1 MLPIAHR
8 AGPLPRRRQDRRH
21 LRLPALPG
29 RVGHLPVLQ
38 AGDGPLVYYSF
49 TSSSDPP
56 VTDLNP
62 YLKFSSHLLHRR
74 TRVASRL
81 VEVALVKVGTE
92 GEAGLPK
99 IKNKK

>member
-1 MLPIAHR
+1 M
-8 AGPLPRRRQDRRH
+8 
-21 LRLPALPG
+21 
-29 RVGHLPVLQ
+29 LQ

-74 TRVASRL
+74 TRVMA
-81 VEVALVKVGTE
+81 
-92 GEAGLPK
+92 AGRAD
-99 IKNKK
+99 KK